1 MPGDP
6 GQRSAKYAVKVTSD
20 RMFTDWTKRVGGMK
34 QNAATVQNEIVQ
46 TETAVRTVLNAAG
59 VTTITYPYYLN
70 FGRELYARV
79 RRGMAGESL
88 AQEAAILI
96 AKWVAQTLTQSVLES
111 IRSDVFSV
119 GAPVGP

>member
-6 GQRSAKYAVKVTSD
+6 AQRSAKYAAKVTGE
-20 RMFTDWTKRVGGMK
+20 RMFSDWTKRVGGMK

-46 TETAVRTVLNAAG
+46 TEGAVRTVLNAAG
-59 VTTITYPYYLN
+59 VPTIMYPFYLN

-88 AQEAAILI
+88 RQEAAVLI
-96 AKWVAQTLTQSVLES
+96 AKWVAQTLTQSVLEA
-111 IRSDVFSV
+111 IRDDVFSI